1 MSKDSGEAL
10 EDLRYRREQARLG
23 GGLKR
28 QESIRISGRGTAR
41 DRIRN
46 LLDDFQNDLET
57 GAFRDSD
64 YVAGPAFPRS
74 FYTGFKYEF

>member
-10 EDLRYRREQARLG
+10 EDLRYRREQARIG

-41 DRIRN
+41 DRISN
-46 LLDDFQNDLET
+46 LLDEDSFVEL
-57 GAFRDSD
+57 GA
-64 YVAGPAFPRS
+64 
-74 FYTGFKYEF
+74 